1 MSDHP
6 CHWAG
11 DDRPRMLRSHHRDC
25 NAADCPGC
33 QPCPERHCRACNREH
48 VTVDSRGTDQTCGAC
63 LATTRTTL
71 QRIRSTT
78 TLMTTAALERGTN
91 SLAALHA
98 GPTANVEAWGHVYAS
113 LKAGR
118 LCRCR
123 TVRGQRC
130 PATLPD
136 ATGPLCRKP
145 LCAHPS
151 CIRIRGLCP
160 DLIAWTLDCRDE
172 LHPLWVLG
180 TWDFNVRDHY
190 GHLIPV
196 DGDHDER
203 RLTLDD
209 TATYLDTQLTAL
221 AHDEDFAFE
230 DMAHE
235 IQRCAEH
242 LDQVLQIAPYTETGA
257 PCPLCGRA
265 DLAKSYGTDEADDRW
280 TCPKCLAWWTER
292 DYRAKVTGTYVA
304 VASALTASQIR
315 ETYRVPEGTTRSWA
329 QRGRVA
335 KRGKDQQ
342 GRMLYDVAHV
352 LACRDQEPATA

>member
-33 QPCPERHCRACNREH
+33 QPCPERH
-48 VTVDSRGTDQTCGAC
+48 CGAC

-292 DYRAKVTGTYVA
+292 DYRAKGTYVA